1 MGCEYLLVTKCSEI
15 DSCRFG
21 GSGTTA
27 NTLVYVLWA
36 CLERPDIVQKLQK
49 ELRQHWQNPR
59 IIPDYKV
66 REDQFSYINA
76 WLIDVIDV

>member
-1 MGCEYLLVTKCSEI
+1 
-15 DSCRFG
+15 
-21 GSGTTA
+21 
-27 NTLVYVLWA
+27 VYVLWA

-66 REDQFSYINA
+66 REDQFSYINT